1 MLSIKFT
8 LINCTIEYK
17 VLEIFD
23 LKDNIYKKLFREYK
37 YYKIVK
43 MKESIWVIENYSLV
57 INNNKKENYMD
68 LSIAKAIVVKG
79 AGNRG
84 KTSLIFEFIKNLL
97 NVGGEIILPKH
108 YKKLEIINKNNP
120 SDYCMIVKYK
130 GHNVLVMSQGDGI
143 ENIKKQLSTFSNENI
158 VIGIVIGAARTRGKT
173 VWWWKDNFP
182 NRINFFHNNEIIGEK
197 KMKEYI
203 KKQLDSLNE
212 VFAMYL

>member
-84 KTSLIFEFIKNLL
+84 KTSLIF
-97 NVGGEIILPKH
+97 
-108 YKKLEIINKNNP
+108 
-120 SDYCMIVKYK
+120 
-130 GHNVLVMSQGDGI
+130 
-143 ENIKKQLSTFSNENI
+143 
-158 VIGIVIGAARTRGKT
+158 
-173 VWWWKDNFP
+173 
-182 NRINFFHNNEIIGEK
+182 
-197 KMKEYI
+197 
-203 KKQLDSLNE
+203 
-212 VFAMYL
+212 